1 MQSTI
6 SKPVT
11 GTALLPRL
19 AILTPSMRITSLLL
33 MLFAAFAS
41 ASAQPL
47 VYVVT
52 LSQQFGTVNLA
63 TGAFHPIG
71 TPMPEGQ
78 ANLVWGPDGSL
89 LSISVSGNLARINPA
104 TGETAVIGQTGLGF
118 NAFDLAEVR
127 GKLYLTDF
135 SNNLYSVDP
144 ETGAATFLRATGIP
158 PDPTI
163 PFTLDG
169 DNLNLCD
176 ESLYGVDGKLYATFD
191 SFAVNEKN
199 LAIKTNVAPDLYQ
212 IDPATGIA
220 TPVGPTDLQLGASV
234 EVNGKFYAFRLT
246 ITGFVDGFPQAYSQ
260 LVTVDPATGK
270 TTLVRNIDPA
280 AGPIFGAAPI
290 RRRR

>member
-11 GTALLPRL
+11 GTALVPRL

-89 LSISVSGNLARINPA
+89 LSISVSGNLVRINPT

-234 EVNGKFYAFRLT
+234 EVNGKFYAFRLV